1 MCTPVDPHDIGA
13 VSLFQFLIA
22 ALEILHHPVLPVP
35 FGSFLIRFQ
44 KLIVLPSLHDVFQ
57 RTFVFFC
64 ILLPG
69 GFQIFQIPRAGTMP
83 GMADIGAVEHGLWV
97 VLLDLLQKI
106 LYDLGA
112 ACCALPVLELLIQQ
126 FVIVCLH
133 PQIEELCICIRV
145 FHKQIPHS
153 LFIIFTPDLKF
164 PIQNMRIAVP
174 FSVEVD
180 LVRGVACVV
189 RVVPEQ
195 PQQCQ
200 NQYQNQYGDGTFPTS
215 GLFSCFHCNFSFIST
230 ISAQKRLGQWVM
242 RPFSLWRALISS
254 VL

>member
-1 MCTPVDPHDIGA
+1 
-13 VSLFQFLIA
+13 
-22 ALEILHHPVLPVP
+22 
-35 FGSFLIRFQ
+35 
-44 KLIVLPSLHDVFQ
+44 
-57 RTFVFFC
+57 
-64 ILLPG
+64 
-69 GFQIFQIPRAGTMP
+69 MP

-133 PQIEELCICIRV
+133 PQVEELCIRIRV
-145 FHKQIPHS
+145 FYKQIPHS

-189 RVVPEQ
+189 RVVPE
-195 PQQCQ
+195 
-200 NQYQNQYGDGTFPTS
+200 
-215 GLFSCFHCNFSFIST
+215 
-230 ISAQKRLGQWVM
+230 
-242 RPFSLWRALISS
+242 
-254 VL
+254 